1 MSDVDEL
8 PDGPRGHAA
17 ATAHGERSRR
27 ALLSAAEERYRA
39 HGYEATRLSDITSDA
54 QLTTGSLYRH
64 FTGKDDIL
72 AVLFDEHR
80 ARLDAALQ
88 SATSLS
94 AACASWI
101 ELGREHRGLLRSA
114 QETLRPRQ
122 PQTQRWSEAR
132 DGWEQRLARLLPER
146 LAGPSRTVAAALVVD
161 GLEYYTLAETSGW
174 FEERDA
180 SHVGDQIEHLVRDG
194 LYDDPIGDT
203 SPSPAVL
210 AGVELD
216 RTYFAWSVS
225 DNQVLPTSGRGR
237 KTWDRIR
244 EAATEVFA
252 TLGFRAA
259 TMADIAN
266 AAGVSSA
273 TVYRYFEDKED
284 LLLNLLTATEHELVE
299 RRMYQL
305 DAAGRHP
312 VQAVYEGFMQLHRDR
327 AGVFLAWS
335 ELNTPGST
343 YERAWIDLHDILMTQ
358 MVKVWRRGQRNG
370 LITKNLDVQLMT
382 EFYGSVH
389 ERSAYSRVALG
400 RELGVTDRDVG
411 DLLAQLYNGGLS

>member
-1 MSDVDEL
+1 MAEADDQPDV
-8 PDGPRGHAA
+8 GRGHTA

-27 ALLSAAEERYRA
+27 ALLSAAEERYRS
-39 HGYEATRLSDITSDA
+39 HGYEATRLADITSDA
-54 QLTTGSLYRH
+54 ELTTGSLYRH

-80 ARLDAALQ
+80 ARLDHALD
-88 SATSLS
+88 S
-94 AACASWI
+94 AASLASACSAWI
-101 ELGREHRGLLRSA
+101 ELGRAHRGLLRSA

-122 PQTQRWSEAR
+122 PQTQRWSLAR
-132 DGWEQRLARLLPER
+132 DGWEQRMAKLLPARLV
-146 LAGPSRTVAAALVVD
+146 GPSRTVAAAIIVD

-174 FEERDA
+174 FEARDPD
-180 SHVGDQIEHLVRDG
+180 HVGGQIEQLVRDG
-194 LYDDPIGDT
+194 MYDAPIGDA
-203 SPSPAVL
+203 SPSRAVL
-210 AGVELD
+210 AGVQLD
-216 RTYFAWSVS
+216 RTYFSWSVS
-225 DNQVLPTSGRGR
+225 DNQVLPASGRGQ

-259 TMADIAN
+259 TVADIAE

-273 TVYRYFEDKED
+273 TIYRYFEDKED

-312 VQAVYEGFMQLHRDR
+312 VQEVYEGFMQLHRDR

-358 MVKVWRRGQRNG
+358 MVKVWRSGQRNG

-382 EFYGSVH
+382 EFYGSIH
-389 ERSAYSRVALG
+389 ERSAYARVALG

-411 DLLAQLYNGGLS
+411 GMLAQLYNGGLS